1 MPRPFYTSIMATLAP
16 ALLTSLLL
24 AAPASAYNPRV
35 DLDNSRYLKAL
46 WDAETQLKANPN
58 NALAWAAKSQAL
70 SAMVRVW
77 EARNC
82 ADKALALQ
90 PGLPDGLLARGM
102 AQAGVAIQQRNLS
115 SLRGVSRAMDDLRA
129 AVASDPTLVNAW
141 MSLGL
146 AYQQLPGLLGGSTS
160 KALQCAESLRRV
172 NAPRAD
178 LLQGTVLAMDG
189 RWNEAQ
195 PYFGRALAT
204 APWDAEIVY
213 GYLDALGTKETR
225 KTLGEAEQRRRLA
238 SEARRLLPP
247 VRNRARA
254 VEAVSLALMD
264 AKQSEEAWTIAKNA
278 LPQTDS
284 PSLVR
289 LHLGKIAAKTRLH
302 QQEGLAN
309 LDQVLREPLEGG
321 TGGYATAWWRKGQIL
336 KDLGRID
343 EAKAAAD
350 KALKIDAGHRGAKAL
365 AEEITGL
372 QRH

>member
-1 MPRPFYTSIMATLAP
+1 MATLAP
-16 ALLTSLLL
+16 SLLIPVLL
-24 AAPASAYNPRV
+24 ATQASAYQPRV

-46 WDAETQLKANPN
+46 WEAEAQLQANPN

-77 EARNC
+77 EARTC

-129 AVASDPTLVNAW
+129 AVAADPTLVSAW

-146 AYQQLPGLLGGSTS
+146 AYQQLPGILGGSTS

-172 NAPRAD
+172 NGPRAD
-178 LLQGTVLAMDG
+178 LLQGSVLAMDG

-213 GYLDALGTKETR
+213 GYLDALGSKETR
-225 KTLGEAEQRRRLA
+225 KALGETEQRRRLA

-254 VEAVSLALMD
+254 VEAISLALLD
-264 AKQSEEAWTIAKNA
+264 AGQAEEAWTLARTTLA
-278 LPQTDS
+278 QVDS
-284 PSLVR
+284 PSLLR

-302 QQEGLAN
+302 QQEGLAY
-309 LDQVLREPLEGG
+309 LDQALREPLEGG
-321 TGGYATAWWRKGQIL
+321 TGGYASAWWRKGQIL
-336 KDLGRID
+336 KNLGRID

-350 KALKIDAGHRGAKAL
+350 RALKIDSGHRGAKNL
-365 AEEITGL
+365 KEELGDA
-372 QRH
+372 